1 MEGRKIVKVV
11 VAYIA
16 MHRSL
21 VAQVLLV
28 IDRPGE
34 ALYRCPVVTHLI
46 YETINCKS
54 YISPFPLCQSYLR
67 RMRVNVYAK
76 LSKSSQKL

>member
-1 MEGRKIVKVV
+1 MVGRKIVKVVKVV

-21 VAQVLLV
+21 VAQVLFA

-34 ALYRCPVVTHLI
+34 ALNRYPAVTHLI
-46 YETINCKS
+46 YEIINCKS
-54 YISPFPLCQSYLR
+54 YISPCPLQCQSYLR
-67 RMRVNVYAK
+67 RTRVNVYAK
-76 LSKSSQKL
+76 